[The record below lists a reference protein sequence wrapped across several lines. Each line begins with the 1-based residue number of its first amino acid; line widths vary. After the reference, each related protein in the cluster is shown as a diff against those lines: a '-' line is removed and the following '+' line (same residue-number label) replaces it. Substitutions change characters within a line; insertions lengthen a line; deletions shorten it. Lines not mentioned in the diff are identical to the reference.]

1 MKKYLSIC
9 SIALLIGGCSVR
21 YPSKEHAITAC
32 HEWQRRGEVIKFK
45 HVEIDWRT
53 GVERIS
59 HPHFY
64 NRKCQYEPTSRQ
76 FLGKEGE
83 FTGQDRAEAEK
94 FNNRFEQKE
103 HPITARNF
111 QIVKNFRYIL

>member
-1 MKKYLSIC
+1 MKKYLPIC
-9 SIALLIGGCSVR
+9 CIAFLIGGCSVR

-32 HEWQRRGEVIKFK
+32 QEWQRRGEVIKFK
-45 HVEIDWRT
+45 HAEIDWRT

-64 NRKCQYEPTSRQ
+64 NRKCQYEPTTRQ

-83 FTGQDRAEAEK
+83 FTEQDRAKAEK
-94 FNNRFEQKE
+94 IYNRFEQKE

>member
-9 SIALLIGGCSVR
+9 CIALLIGGCSVR

-83 FTGQDRAEAEK
+83 FTEQDRAEAEK

-103 HPITARNF
+103 HPITEKTF
-111 QIVKNFRYIL
+111 K